1 MPSYAHAPQVR
12 TLQIVFGQSSEVM
25 SEAVSFHGGQEDTI
39 LVVVKANTV
48 IGLLQQNTVWKC
60 VKWWSYSGTE
70 HYCEVAQAITGVFFH
85 LWRLVKAF

>member
-1 MPSYAHAPQVR
+1 MAHGLMPSYAHAPQVR

-48 IGLLQQNTVWKC
+48 IGLLQQNTV
-60 VKWWSYSGTE
+60 
-70 HYCEVAQAITGVFFH
+70 
-85 LWRLVKAF
+85 

>member
-48 IGLLQQNTVWKC
+48 IGLLQQNTV
-60 VKWWSYSGTE
+60 
-70 HYCEVAQAITGVFFH
+70 
-85 LWRLVKAF
+85 